1 MQTLKI
7 VLWSWISNYRKRML
21 SSINYLTMQL
31 IPKSQ
36 DKTICSCSHN
46 NNHKNKIHKDKD
58 SDTELEKK
66 IHQSSDCSRRHG
78 K

>member
-46 NNHKNKIHKDKD
+46 NNHKSNIDKD
-58 SDTELEKK
+58 RDNDTQLKK
-66 IHQSSDCSRRHG
+66 IDRG
-78 K
+78 LEAK